1 MSTMTQS
8 TRQGI
13 DEAFAYCQ
21 NMARSHYENF
31 PVASMVIPR
40 ERRPYVAAI
49 YAFAR
54 TADDFADEGDLPPQE
69 RLRRLEEWGEQLRRC
84 YEGETTGPIFVALGE
99 TASRTGLPREP
110 LDALLQAFRMDV
122 TTRRF
127 IRFEDV
133 LYYCRHSAN
142 PIGYLVLHLFGEVS
156 GRTVPLSD
164 AICTG
169 LQLTNFWQDLSV
181 DWRKGRLYVPLE
193 DLDRFGYTESELAQ
207 GIVDERFRRM
217 LAFEVERAREYLLN
231 GVPLLD
237 LVSSAP
243 LRFELSLT
251 IRGGLAILE
260 TVRAIGYDVI
270 HRRPSLSTMHKAGIL
285 LRTLFRRSP

>member
-1 MSTMTQS
+1 MNQS

-21 NMARSHYENF
+21 NIARSHYENF

-40 ERRPYVAAI
+40 DRRLYVAAI

-54 TADDFADEGDLPPQE
+54 TADDFADEGEVPAHE

-84 YEGETTGPIFVALGE
+84 YQGETTDPIFVALGE
-99 TASRTGLPREP
+99 TAARTGLLREP
-110 LDALLQAFRMDV
+110 LDALLHAFRMDV

-127 IRFEDV
+127 SRFEDL

-156 GRTVPLSD
+156 ERTVPLSD
-164 AICTG
+164 SICTG
-169 LQLTNFWQDLSV
+169 LQLANFWQDLSV
-181 DWRKGRLYVPLE
+181 DWAKGRLYVPLE
-193 DLDRFGYTESELAQ
+193 DLDRFGYTENELVR
-207 GIVDERFRRM
+207 GVVDERFRRM

-237 LVSSAP
+237 LVSSAR

-251 IRGGLAILE
+251 VRCGLAILE
-260 TVRAIGYDVI
+260 AVRAIGYDVI
-270 HRRPSLSTMHKAGIL
+270 HRRPSLSTMNKAGIL
-285 LRTLFRRSP
+285 LRTLLRRSP

>member
-1 MSTMTQS
+1 MTQS

-69 RLRRLEEWGEQLRRC
+69 RLRRLEEWGEQLRGC
-84 YEGETTGPIFVALGE
+84 YQGEATGPVFVALGE

-110 LDALLQAFRMDV
+110 LDALLHAFRMDV

-127 IRFEDV
+127 SRFEDV

-164 AICTG
+164 SICTG
-169 LQLTNFWQDLSV
+169 LQLANFWQDLSV
-181 DWRKGRLYVPLE
+181 DWMKGRLYLPLE
-193 DLDRFGYTESELAQ
+193 DLDRFGYTENELAQ
-207 GIVDERFRRM
+207 GIVDERFRQM

-237 LVSSAP
+237 LVSSAR

-270 HRRPSLSTMHKAGIL
+270 HRRPSLSAMNKAGIL

>member
-1 MSTMTQS
+1 MTQS

-40 ERRPYVAAI
+40 EQRPYVAAI

-54 TADDFADEGDLPPQE
+54 TADDFADEGDVPSHE
-69 RLRRLEEWGEQLRRC
+69 RLRRLDDWGDQLRRC
-84 YEGETTGPIFVALGE
+84 YQGEAAGPIFVALGE
-99 TASRTGLPREP
+99 TAARTGLPREP

-127 IRFEDV
+127 NRFEDL

-142 PIGYLVLHLFGEVS
+142 PVGYLVLHLFGEVS

-164 AICTG
+164 SICTG
-169 LQLTNFWQDLSV
+169 LQLANFWQDLSV
-181 DWRKGRLYVPLE
+181 DWQKGRLYVPLE
-193 DLDRFGYTESELAQ
+193 DLDRFGYTESELAR

-217 LAFEVERAREYLLN
+217 LAFEVERAREYVLN

-237 LVSSAP
+237 LVSSAR

-260 TVRAIGYDVI
+260 AVRATGYDVI
-270 HRRPSLSTMHKAGIL
+270 HRRPSLSALNKAGIL
-285 LRTLFRRSP
+285 LRTFLRRSP